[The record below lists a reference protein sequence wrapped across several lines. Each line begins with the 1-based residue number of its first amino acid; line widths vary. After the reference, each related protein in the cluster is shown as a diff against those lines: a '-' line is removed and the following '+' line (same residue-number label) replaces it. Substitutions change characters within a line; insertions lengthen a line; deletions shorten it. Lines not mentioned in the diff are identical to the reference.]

1 MVKQWLEE
9 KEAAARARADADSGE
24 FEPFPDFATSSPD
37 EAGGD
42 GYVWIGHSSEESGD
56 NEDIEEE
63 EEGDIEEEEE
73 GAAEWDARSRSCD
86 GSGAWSASTGG
97 RRSASSHELQARG
110 PGSGGA
116 GSPNVPRSC
125 GPASGP
131 SAFGDVRDD
140 AILAVRPPPRYRW
153 DAHVSSPVQMGR
165 TCLLRPVQFG
175 ASPAPLPSPRP
186 PLHLYPD
193 LPPPPPPPPPTV
205 RGNSQS
211 DRKTV

>member
-9 KEAAARARADADSGE
+9 KEAAARVRADADSGE
-24 FEPFPDFATSSPD
+24 FEPFPDFAASSPD

-56 NEDIEEE
+56 SEDMEEA
-63 EEGDIEEEEE
+63 EE
-73 GAAEWDARSRSCD
+73 GAAEWDARSHSCD

-116 GSPNVPRSC
+116 GSPHVPRSC

-140 AILAVRPPPRYRW
+140 AILAVRPPPLYRW
-153 DAHVSSPVQMGR
+153 DAHVSFPVQMGR
-165 TCLLRPVQFG
+165 TCLFPG
-175 ASPAPLPSPRP
+175 TNGTHMSPPPCTNRSISRAPTVPPRPSPYCSP
-186 PLHLYPD
+186 YHSP
-193 LPPPPPPPPPTV
+193 
-205 RGNSQS
+205 
-211 DRKTV
+211 